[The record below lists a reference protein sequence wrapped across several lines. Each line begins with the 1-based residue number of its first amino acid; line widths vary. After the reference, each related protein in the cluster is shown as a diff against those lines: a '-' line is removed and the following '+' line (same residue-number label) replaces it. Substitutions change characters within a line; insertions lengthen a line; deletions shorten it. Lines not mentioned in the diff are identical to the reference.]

1 MDIFTNGLVS
11 TKINYYTLISLYFLF
26 IGEGLLTSSGKKW
39 RRHRKMLT
47 PAFHFDILKQY
58 MPIYNEMSHKLLV
71 CLCNGNGTVHVV
83 CELIGSMESIS

>member
-1 MDIFTNGLVS
+1 
-11 TKINYYTLISLYFLF
+11 
-26 IGEGLLTSSGKKW
+26 
-39 RRHRKMLT
+39 MLT

-71 CLCNGNGTVHVV
+71 CLCNGNGTVHVM